1 MGGRGSAMGRVTSG
15 GTFTGN
21 ATSMANIRNELS
33 VGMNMKVSSLTD
45 TQVELV
51 YQAVKEYNELDP
63 MFADTIK
70 ATGITI
76 YEKQLN
82 TTILAQARPGLME
95 LNTRYFGGD
104 AQAAHQAMQRS
115 EASGWHPP
123 GDASS
128 IIAHEL
134 GHYMHLG
141 ARAAVRHLVSRGVQ
155 DKLVNELA
163 KNPTFSSNNVQNKIV
178 AKVAKRAGVGIKE
191 LRGRISEYANYNSSE
206 ATAEAF
212 ADVVHNKGNAKKASK
227 LIVQEYTRVY
237 NHLNELIRNNP

>member
-21 ATSMANIRNELS
+21 ATSMANMRNELS
-33 VGMNMKVSSLTD
+33 VGMNMKVGSLAD

-63 MFADTIK
+63 MFADAIK
-70 ATGITI
+70 AANISI
-76 YEKQLN
+76 YAEQLQDGV
-82 TTILAQARPGLME
+82 LADASPSVIRLS
-95 LNTRYFGGD
+95 TKYFSD
-104 AQAAHQAMQRS
+104 NAQAAHQAMQRS

-134 GHYMHLG
+134 GHYMHYG
-141 ARAAVRHLVSRGVQ
+141 VRASVRHLARQGVQ

-163 KNPTFSSNNVQNKIV
+163 KNPTFSPNNVQNKIV

-191 LRGRISEYANYNSSE
+191 LRRRISEYANQDSSE

-227 LIVQEYTRVY
+227 LIVQEYTKVY
-237 NHLNELIRNNP
+237 NHLNELIRNNL

>member
-21 ATSMANIRNELS
+21 ATSMANMRNELS
-33 VGMNMKVSSLTD
+33 VGMNMKVGSLTD

-63 MFADTIK
+63 MFANAIK
-70 ATGITI
+70 AAGITI

-82 TTILAQARPGLME
+82 TTVLAQVRPGLME
-95 LNTRYFGGD
+95 LNTSYFSGN

-134 GHYMHLG
+134 GHYVHYG
-141 ARAAVRHLVSRGVQ
+141 VRASVRHLTRQGVQ

-163 KNPTFSSNNVQNKIV
+163 NNPTFSPNNVQNKIV

-191 LRGRISEYANYNSSE
+191 LRWRISGYANHNSSE

-227 LIVQEYTRVY
+227 LIVQEYTSVY